1 LQTGQDEAAK
11 RILDDSKQIVAAQTK
26 GGGDDTGMMEYIGFA
41 AAHFP
46 ALYDLEMRHWPDA
59 AALEPR
65 AGTSPHLQMI
75 SYWAR
80 TIASARMG
88 DTQGA
93 RSSAQKFHELQ
104 EATRKT
110 KYAYTLDGPEFHRGE
125 VQPWLAFAE
134 GKNDE
139 ALRQMRELA
148 DIQDKVGKAEVDIP
162 GREMLAD
169 MLLELNQPQQAL
181 AEYEKSMKID
191 PNRFNGLAG
200 AARAAE
206 LAHQPEKANS
216 YYAKLLKNCDN
227 GKNSDRPELSRA
239 KVVLA
244 RNPQ

>member
-191 PNRFNGLAG
+191 PKPFQRPSRSRTRRRVGPSTREGEFLLREVIEKLRQRKELGPAG
-200 AARAAE
+200 TKPSQGGA
-206 LAHQPEKANS
+206 
-216 YYAKLLKNCDN
+216 
-227 GKNSDRPELSRA
+227 G
-239 KVVLA
+239 
-244 RNPQ
+244 